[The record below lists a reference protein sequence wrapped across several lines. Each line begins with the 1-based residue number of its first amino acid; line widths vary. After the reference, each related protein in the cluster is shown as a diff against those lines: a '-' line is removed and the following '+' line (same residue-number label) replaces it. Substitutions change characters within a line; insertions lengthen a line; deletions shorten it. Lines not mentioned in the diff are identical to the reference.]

1 MMPSWCPTLRLA
13 FKTQTQCRATLE
25 TLSALKNPPVVY
37 ARQTNFANGPHQL
50 NNGQAT
56 HAGEN
61 QIQPNE
67 LSGATHE
74 LLSCGA
80 AC

>member
-1 MMPSWCPTLRLA
+1 
-13 FKTQTQCRATLE
+13 
-25 TLSALKNPPVVY
+25 LSALKIPTVVY
-37 ARQTNFANGPHQL
+37 SRQTNFANGPHQL